1 MRKIEF
7 TFDPRLKIKVKL
19 EYTGSEIT
27 LSIGDQIENIIR
39 RFENIGKIYE
49 VNPSEQH
56 YRMGED
62 QPDAHFITFNV
73 DKSDEFIK
81 MIKSM
86 VKEKLISLVA
96 LVDVETE
103 DIIFLN
109 EDPSVKKLANKV
121 KNNYKKK

>member
-27 LSIGDQIENIIR
+27 LSTGDQIENIKR

-49 VNPSEQH
+49 VNPTEQIVEP
-56 YRMGED
+56 YV
-62 QPDAHFITFNV
+62 HFITFNV
-73 DKSDEFIK
+73 DKSDKLIK

-86 VKEKLISLVA
+86 IKEKLISLVA
-96 LVDVETE
+96 LVDVETN
-103 DIIFLN
+103 DLLFLN
-109 EDPSVKKLANKV
+109 EDPSVKKLADNV
-121 KNNYKKK
+121 KDNYKKK

>member
-1 MRKIEF
+1 MKKIEL
-7 TFDPRLKIKVKL
+7 TFDPRLKIKVRLKIDS
-19 EYTGSEIT
+19 EYT
-27 LSIGDQIENIIR
+27 LSIHDQIFNIIK
-39 RFENIGKIYE
+39 RFENIEKINE
-49 VNPSEQH
+49 VNTSEQH

-96 LVDVETE
+96 LVDVKTE
-103 DIIFLN
+103 DIIFIN
-109 EDPSVKKLANKV
+109 DDPSVEKLADNV
-121 KNNYKKK
+121 KDNYKKK